1 MDCTTYNA
9 DINYNAVILYN
20 GECVSPEPF
29 SDVFGYIPPRR
40 KIEED
45 FPIPFL
51 VLELLDD
58 EY

>member
-9 DINYNAVILYN
+9 VVDYNAVIPYN
-20 GECVSPEPF
+20 GACVSPDPF
-29 SDVFGYIPPRR
+29 SDVFGYIPPVR

-45 FPIPFL
+45 FPIPYF
-51 VLELLDD
+51 VLELLGD